1 MTRTILIIGA
11 TGGAGRAVAEAALAR
26 GHDVRALQRRPEA
39 AELDRRIE
47 IRRGDAMNAD
57 DVIEAADGVDYV
69 FHGANPPGYRHWDRL
84 VEPMAMNA
92 AMAAKAAG
100 ARLLVPGNVYNF
112 GPDQFPL
119 IREDAPQ
126 NPVSAK
132 GAVRKAMEQAVKAS
146 GARVTILHAGDY
158 FGAQAPASWFSN
170 VMAKPGRAPRHIYW
184 PGDRTSGHAF
194 AYLPDYAEAFMRLIE
209 QENRMAPVEDLHF
222 AGHYLDPGIRLAEIA
237 TRAAGLE
244 SRKIKSFPWWAV
256 RLAAPFVPLCRE
268 LLEMRYLWFTDVRL
282 DNTRLEALI
291 GPEPRTAIA
300 AAVEETMGRMGCLP
314 HAGTWSG
321 AEPSLFSG

>member
-11 TGGAGRAVAEAALAR
+11 TGGAGRAVADAALAR

-47 IRRGDAMNAD
+47 IRRGDAMNAA
-57 DVIEAADGVDYV
+57 DVAEAARGADFI

-100 ARLLVPGNVYNF
+100 ARLLLPGNVYNF

-119 IREDAPQ
+119 IHEDAPQ
-126 NPVSAK
+126 NPISAK

-158 FGAQAPASWFSN
+158 FGVQAPASWFSN
-170 VMAKPGRAPRHIYW
+170 VMAKPGRTPRRIYW
-184 PGDRTSGHAF
+184 PGDRASGHAF

-209 QENRMAPVEDLHF
+209 QEDRMEDVEDLNF

-237 TRAAGLE
+237 AHAAGLE
-244 SRKIKSFPWWAV
+244 SRKIKAFPWWAV

-291 GPEPRTAIA
+291 GPEPRTAID

-314 HAGTWSG
+314 HGGTWSA